1 MTFISPMF
9 KGRQQICSYQWD
21 VTRCKSPFK
30 MWSDQFLHAS
40 IKNATRWQILIRIH
54 KISWYIK
61 KKRRSKRHNLHP
73 PAVKIS
79 QIERTCENPFVPVK
93 KSVIIVLDMKDPLI
107 SRRAQVI
114 FFSLIFRTPL
124 SLFWLSPVYE
134 IPTDSIVYTTCNY
147 QFHLAIETKAITK
160 SGATNRC

>member
-79 QIERTCENPFVPVK
+79 PIERTCENPFVPVK

-114 FFSLIFRTPL
+114 FFSLIFEPP
-124 SLFWLSPVYE
+124 SPSFGFLLYTKFRQIQSCIQHV
-134 IPTDSIVYTTCNY
+134 IINSISRLK
-147 QFHLAIETKAITK
+147 Q
-160 SGATNRC
+160 RQ

>member
-1 MTFISPMF
+1 MAFISPMF
-9 KGRQQICSYQWD
+9 KERQQLCSYQRD

-30 MWSDQFLHAS
+30 MWSDQCLHAS

-61 KKRRSKRHNLHP
+61 KKRSKRHNLHP

-79 QIERTCENPFVPVK
+79 PIERTCENPFVPVK
-93 KSVIIVLDMKDPLI
+93 KSVIIVLEMKDPLI
-107 SRRAQVI
+107 SRRKQVKI
-114 FFSLIFRTPL
+114 FSLIFRTLYP
-124 SLFWLSPVYE
+124 SLAFSCIYE
-134 IPTDSIVYTTCNY
+134 IPTDSIVYITCNY
-147 QFHLAIETKAITK
+147 QFHLATETKAITK